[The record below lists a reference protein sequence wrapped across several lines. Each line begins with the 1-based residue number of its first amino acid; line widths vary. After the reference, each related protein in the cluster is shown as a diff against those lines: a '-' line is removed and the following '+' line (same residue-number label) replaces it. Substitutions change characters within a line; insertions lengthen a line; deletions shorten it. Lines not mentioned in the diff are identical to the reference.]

1 MKTKSL
7 LTGKKIGFIGVGN
20 MGCALVNGLLG
31 TKKVVARNLILSDVA
46 SDKLSSFARL
56 GAAVTLENKTVA
68 RDADIVIIA
77 VKPQQM
83 DVVFSEIVK
92 ELNKKALVI
101 SIAAGVTTAKI
112 EKGLGRVA
120 VVRSMPNM
128 PALIGSGITA
138 VAKGNRATD
147 AHIKVARE
155 IFGAVGEVISV
166 EEKMINAVTA
176 LSGSGPAY
184 LCYFYECMIDAGL
197 NLGFTMEKARELSH
211 ATIVGTVRFL
221 DQMKEAPEHL
231 RRKVTSPGGT
241 TEAAVNFL
249 QENGFMNTFVS
260 AVMKAKERAEELS
273 RK

>member
-1 MKTKSL
+1 MKKHSA

-20 MGCALVNGLLG
+20 MGCALVNGLLR
-31 TKKVVARNLILSDVA
+31 TKKVAGRNLILSDVA
-46 SDKLSSFARL
+46 GEKLASFARL
-56 GAAVTLENKTVA
+56 GAVVTLENKTVA
-68 RDADIVIIA
+68 RDADILILA

-83 DVVFSEIVK
+83 TSVFAEIVK
-92 ELNKKALVI
+92 ELNKKTLII
-101 SIAAGVTTAKI
+101 SIAAGVTTATI

-138 VAKGNRATD
+138 VAKGSRATD
-147 AHIKVARE
+147 ADIRTARE
-155 IFGAVGEVISV
+155 IFGAAGEVIIV
-166 EEKMINAVTA
+166 EEKMMDAVTA

-211 ATIVGTVRFL
+211 ATILGTVRFL
-221 DQMKEAPEHL
+221 DQMKEVPEHL

-241 TEAAVNFL
+241 TEAAVTFL